1 MARYLFTSDLRISEL
16 PERIQEVAGFV
27 EQGNQVSAYKDK
39 SKENNAATLKYYFNL
54 HKGTETCSQAATN
67 PVFVIR
73 NYILKFQFPN
83 PRTKESLND
92 SKIEKTL

>member
-54 HKGTETCSQAATN
+54 HDQNKTFYCITFPKKLRHIFQTRL
-67 PVFVIR
+67 R
-73 NYILKFQFPN
+73 N
-83 PRTKESLND
+83 RRC
-92 SKIEKTL
+92 